1 MAAATLPFTCPDGYL
16 SGGEAFEQ
24 ACSVLIPG
32 YDELVR
38 RIHEPLTVKFHH
50 TDELAPADAAEVVRG
65 IAVRRI
71 AAVTDADVGLCRDTF
86 TPFNPDEEAR
96 RLTDE
101 DACNACRRSVER
113 LMRDALADR
122 MLTPYGRRPTGEM
135 ERLVIDNPEVWRREG
150 LIPGLDSVPDD
161 ILSPGPDMAG
171 EPFFLKLSE
180 LHDFLAALRHEL
192 APQPTGPEPAE
203 SAAAVESRAP
213 EAQSETSL
221 LEVTPTA
228 SRRRRNQGGGAQRR
242 RIRVVLKRMGMDPS
256 KYPTEDEVSTPDLW
270 KRFGEEYEKVEGKEK
285 PPSKLGMPSRRT
297 MMREVGRAE

>member
-50 TDELAPADAAEVVRG
+50 ADELAPADVAEVVRG

-86 TPFNPDEEAR
+86 TAVDPDKEAR
-96 RLTDE
+96 WLAEVDTY
-101 DACNACRRSVER
+101 NARRRSVER

-122 MLTPYGRRPTGEM
+122 MLTPYGREPTGEM
-135 ERLVIDNPEVWRREG
+135 ERLVIDNPEVWRRVG
-150 LIPGLDSVPDD
+150 LLPGLDSVPDD

-171 EPFFLKLSE
+171 KPFFLKLSE
-180 LHDFLAALRHEL
+180 LQDFLAALRHVLGGEQTSIVAEAGFFRFAGVETAAIGKLRRKPGPTPGNLKRYDEL
-192 APQPTGPEPAE
+192 DRALFDDVKSLMENGLSLTAATQKLAGDGRVAGTGTAT
-203 SAAAVESRAP
+203 SESRAKRL
-213 EAQSETSL
+213 A
-221 LEVTPTA
+221 
-228 SRRRRNQGGGAQRR
+228 RRYTTER
-242 RIRVVLKRMGMDPS
+242 PS
-256 KYPTEDEVSTPDLW
+256 
-270 KRFGEEYEKVEGKEK
+270 
-285 PPSKLGMPSRRT
+285 
-297 MMREVGRAE
+297 